1 MSVLITDN
9 GTLIQF
15 VPNVL
20 KSVQGELSL
29 YEKIAPHLEVA
40 EAWLTTT
47 FLSEAVLTELPTRD
61 ANNKLLY
68 YARMAVVAEA
78 MLHAVPQL
86 DLVLTPNGFGV
97 VSNTNIAPASKERV
111 ERLLLSLEKM
121 RDDTLAVLL
130 PLLTQN
136 VAWATSDPCLYFEQT
151 LYPWLDL
158 PRKLGSTEHAWL
170 HYQELHSKLIAIE
183 ERLAHDFFSC
193 ELLNVLRKANLHNDW
208 ENTASA
214 PHYKSAWQHIYAIV
228 LFMLREEEANPPF
241 TSCIEVV
248 NSLRNTPEG
257 IFEEWKQSETAAL
270 FKDYGYKNKKKVADI
285 GFNLL
290 NSV

>member
-1 MSVLITDN
+1 MSLLIPDN
-9 GTLIQF
+9 NMLLQF

-20 KSVQGELSL
+20 KSVQGETLL
-29 YEKIAPHLEVA
+29 FDKIAPHLEVA

-61 ANNKLLY
+61 ANNKLLH

-121 RDDTLAVLL
+121 CDDTLAVLL
-130 PLLTQN
+130 PLLTQE

-214 PHYKSAWQHIYAIV
+214 PHYKSAWQHIFAIV

-241 TSCIEVV
+241 ASCIEVV
-248 NSLRNTPEG
+248 NSLRNAPDG
-257 IFEEWKQSETAAL
+257 IFKEWKLSETAAL
-270 FKDYGYKNKKKVADI
+270 FGNHGYKNDKRK
-285 GFNLL
+285 GGYWF
-290 NSV
+290 

>member
-1 MSVLITDN
+1 MSLLIPDNNVL
-9 GTLIQF
+9 LQF

-20 KSVQGELSL
+20 KSVQGETLL
-29 YEKIAPHLEVA
+29 FDKIAPHLEVA
-40 EAWLTTT
+40 EAWLMTT
-47 FLSEAVLTELPTRD
+47 FLSEAVLTELLSVSEN
-61 ANNKLLY
+61 ANNKLLH

-78 MLHAVPQL
+78 MLHAVPRL

-130 PLLTQN
+130 PLLTQD

-158 PRKLGSTEHAWL
+158 PRKLGSTDHAWL

-193 ELLNVLRKANLHNDW
+193 ELLNVLRKTNLHNDW

-214 PHYKSAWQHIYAIV
+214 PHYRSAWQHIFAIV

-241 TSCIEVV
+241 ASCIEVV
-248 NSLRNTPEG
+248 NSLRNAPDG
-257 IFEEWKQSETAAL
+257 IFKEWKLSETAAL
-270 FKDYGYKNKKKVADI
+270 FENHGYKNDKKKG
-285 GFNLL
+285 GFWF
-290 NSV
+290 

>member
-1 MSVLITDN
+1 MSLLIPDNNVL
-9 GTLIQF
+9 LQF

-20 KSVQGELSL
+20 KSVQGETLL
-29 YEKIAPHLEVA
+29 FDKIAPHLEVA

-47 FLSEAVLTELPTRD
+47 FLSEAVLTELLSVSEN
-61 ANNKLLY
+61 ANNKLLH

-130 PLLTQN
+130 PLLTQEA
-136 VAWATSDPCLYFEQT
+136 AWATSDPCQYFMQT
-151 LYPWLDL
+151 LYSWLDL
-158 PRKLGSTEHAWL
+158 PRKLGSTDHSWQQ
-170 HYQELHSKLIAIE
+170 YQVIHEKQVAIE

-193 ELLNVLRKANLHNDW
+193 ELLTTLRQAELLGKW
-208 ENTASA
+208 GETPSA
-214 PHYKSAWQHIYAIV
+214 PHYKRAWRHIFAIE
-228 LFMLREEEANPPF
+228 LYML
-241 TSCIEVV
+241 
-248 NSLRNTPEG
+248 
-257 IFEEWKQSETAAL
+257 
-270 FKDYGYKNKKKVADI
+270 
-285 GFNLL
+285 
-290 NSV
+290 

>member
-1 MSVLITDN
+1 MSLLIPDNNVL
-9 GTLIQF
+9 LQF

-20 KSVQGELSL
+20 KSVQGETLL
-29 YEKIAPHLEVA
+29 FDKIAPHLEVA

-47 FLSEAVLTELPTRD
+47 YLSEAVLAKLPTRD
-61 ANNKLLY
+61 ANNKLLH

-78 MLHAVPQL
+78 MLHTLPQL
-86 DLVLTPNGFGV
+86 DLPLTPNGFGV

-121 RDDTLAVLL
+121 CDDTLAVLL
-130 PLLTQN
+130 PLLTQE

-158 PRKLGSTEHAWL
+158 PRKLGSTDHSWL
-170 HYQELHSKLIAIE
+170 RYQELHSKLIAIE

-214 PHYKSAWQHIYAIV
+214 PHYKSAWLHIFAIV

-248 NSLRNTPEG
+248 NSLRNSPDG
-257 IFEEWKQSETAAL
+257 ISEEWKQSETAAL
-270 FKDYGYKNKKKVADI
+270 FENHGYKNDKRK
-285 GFNLL
+285 GGYWF
-290 NSV
+290 

>member
-1 MSVLITDN
+1 MSLLIPN
-9 GTLIQF
+9 NNMLLQF

-20 KSVQGELSL
+20 KSVQGETLL
-29 YEKIAPHLEVA
+29 FDKIAPHLEVA

-47 FLSEAVLTELPTRD
+47 FLSEAVLTELLSVSEN
-61 ANNKLLY
+61 ANNKLLH

-121 RDDTLAVLL
+121 RDDTLSILL
-130 PLLTQN
+130 PLLANTG
-136 VAWATSDPCLYFEQT
+136 AWATSDPCLYFEQT

-158 PRKLGSTEHAWL
+158 PRKLGSTEHAWQR
-170 HYQELHSKLIAIE
+170 YQELHSKLIAIE

-193 ELLNVLRKANLHNDW
+193 ELQNVLRKANLHNDW

-214 PHYKSAWQHIYAIV
+214 PHYRSAWQHIFAIV

-241 TSCIEVV
+241 ASCIEVV
-248 NSLRNTPEG
+248 NSLRNAPDG
-257 IFEEWKQSETAAL
+257 IFKEWKLSDTAAL
-270 FKDYGYKNKKKVADI
+270 FENHGYKNDKRK
-285 GFNLL
+285 GGYWF
-290 NSV
+290 

>member
-1 MSVLITDN
+1 MSQLIPDNNVL
-9 GTLIQF
+9 LQF

-20 KSVQGELSL
+20 KSVQGETLL
-29 YEKIAPHLEVA
+29 FDKIAPHLEVA

-47 FLSEAVLTELPTRD
+47 FLSEAVLAELPHED
-61 ANNKLLY
+61 ATNKLLH
-68 YARMAVVAEA
+68 YARMDVVAEA

-130 PLLTQN
+130 PLLTQEA
-136 VAWATSDPCLYFEQT
+136 AWATSDPCQYWSQT

-158 PRKLGSTEHAWL
+158 PRKLGSTDHTWQQ
-170 HYQELHSKLIAIE
+170 YQIIHEKQVAIE

-193 ELLNVLRKANLHNDW
+193 ELLETLRQAELLGKW
-208 ENTASA
+208 GETPSA
-214 PHYKSAWQHIYAIV
+214 PYYKRAWRHIFAIE
-228 LFMLREEEANPPF
+228 LYMLREEGKVP
-241 TSCIEVV
+241 
-248 NSLRNTPEG
+248 L
-257 IFEEWKQSETAAL
+257 L
-270 FKDYGYKNKKKVADI
+270 F
-285 GFNLL
+285 LH
-290 NSV
+290 

>member
-1 MSVLITDN
+1 MSLLIPDNNVL
-9 GTLIQF
+9 LQF

-20 KSVQGELSL
+20 KSVQGETLL
-29 YEKIAPHLEVA
+29 FDKIAPHLEVA

-61 ANNKLLY
+61 ANNKLLH

-86 DLVLTPNGFGV
+86 DLVFTPNGFGV

-121 RDDTLAVLL
+121 CDDTLAVLL
-130 PLLTQN
+130 PLLTQE

-170 HYQELHSKLIAIE
+170 RYQELHSKLIAIE

-214 PHYKSAWQHIYAIV
+214 PHYRSAWQHIFAIV

-241 TSCIEVV
+241 ASCIEVV
-248 NSLRNTPEG
+248 NSLRNAPDG
-257 IFEEWKQSETAAL
+257 IFKEWKLSETAAL
-270 FKDYGYKNKKKVADI
+270 FGNHGYKNDKRK
-285 GFNLL
+285 GGHWF
-290 NSV
+290 

>member
-1 MSVLITDN
+1 MSLLIPDNNVL
-9 GTLIQF
+9 LQF

-20 KSVQGELSL
+20 KSVQGETLL
-29 YEKIAPHLEVA
+29 FDKIAPHLEVA
-40 EAWLTTT
+40 EAWLMTM
-47 FLSEAVLTELPTRD
+47 FLSEAVLTELLSVSEN
-61 ANNKLLY
+61 ANNKLLH

-130 PLLTQN
+130 PLLTQE

-158 PRKLGSTEHAWL
+158 PRKLGSTDHAWL

-193 ELLNVLRKANLHNDW
+193 ELLNVLRKTNLHNDW

-214 PHYKSAWQHIYAIV
+214 PHYRSAWQHIFAIV

-241 TSCIEVV
+241 ASCIEVV
-248 NSLRNTPEG
+248 NSLRNAPDG
-257 IFEEWKQSETAAL
+257 IFKEWKLSEIAAL
-270 FKDYGYKNKKKVADI
+270 FENHGYKNDKRK
-285 GFNLL
+285 GGYWF
-290 NSV
+290 

>member
-1 MSVLITDN
+1 MSLLIPDNNVL
-9 GTLIQF
+9 LQF

-20 KSVQGELSL
+20 KSVQGETLL
-29 YEKIAPHLEVA
+29 FDKIAPHLEVA

-47 FLSEAVLTELPTRD
+47 FLSEAVLTELLPVLD
-61 ANNKLLY
+61 NANNKLLH

-130 PLLTQN
+130 PLLTQD
-136 VAWATSDPCLYFEQT
+136 VAWATSDPCQYFVQT

-214 PHYKSAWQHIYAIV
+214 PHYRSAWQHIFAIV

-241 TSCIEVV
+241 ASCIEVV
-248 NSLRNTPEG
+248 NSLRNAPDG

-270 FKDYGYKNKKKVADI
+270 FENHGYKNDKRK
-285 GFNLL
+285 GGYWF
-290 NSV
+290 

>member
-1 MSVLITDN
+1 MSLLIPDNNVL
-9 GTLIQF
+9 LQF

-20 KSVQGELSL
+20 KSVQGETLL
-29 YEKIAPHLEVA
+29 FDKIAPHLEVA
-40 EAWLTTT
+40 EAWLMTT
-47 FLSEAVLTELPTRD
+47 FLSEAVLTELLSVSEN

-97 VSNTNIAPASKERV
+97 VSSTNIAPASKERV

-121 RDDTLAVLL
+121 RDNTLAVLL
-130 PLLTQN
+130 PLLTQD
-136 VAWATSDPCLYFEQT
+136 VAWATSDPCLFFEQT

-158 PRKLGSTEHAWL
+158 PRKLGSTDHAWL

-193 ELLNVLRKANLHNDW
+193 ELLATLRQAELLGKW
-208 ENTASA
+208 GETPSA
-214 PHYKSAWQHIYAIV
+214 PHYKRAWRHIFAIE
-228 LFMLREEEANPPF
+228 LYMLREEGEVPIP
-241 TSCIEVV
+241 SCIEVV
-248 NSLRNTPEG
+248 NSLRNASDG
-257 IFEEWKQSETAAL
+257 IFEEWKQSETATL
-270 FKDYGYKNKKKVADI
+270 FKDHGYKNDKRK
-285 GFNLL
+285 GGYWF
-290 NSV
+290 

>member
-1 MSVLITDN
+1 MSLLIPDNNVL
-9 GTLIQF
+9 LQF

-20 KSVQGELSL
+20 KSVQGETLL
-29 YEKIAPHLEVA
+29 FDKIAPHLEVA

-47 FLSEAVLTELPTRD
+47 FLSEAVLAELPTRD
-61 ANNKLLY
+61 ANNKLLH
-68 YARMAVVAEA
+68 YARMTVVAEA
-78 MLHAVPQL
+78 MLHAVSQL

-121 RDDTLAVLL
+121 RDDTLSILL
-130 PLLTQN
+130 PLLANTE
-136 VAWATSDPCLYFEQT
+136 AWATSDPCQYFEQT

-158 PRKLGSTEHAWL
+158 PRKLGSTDHSWQR
-170 HYQELHSKLIAIE
+170 YQELHSKLIAIE

-214 PHYKSAWQHIYAIV
+214 PHYRSAWQHIFAIV
-228 LFMLREEEANPPF
+228 LFMLREEAANPPF
-241 TSCIEVV
+241 ASCIEVV
-248 NSLRNTPEG
+248 NSLRNAPDG
-257 IFEEWKQSETAAL
+257 IFKEWKQSETTAL
-270 FKDYGYKNKKKVADI
+270 FENHGYKNDKKK
-285 GFNLL
+285 GGSWF
-290 NSV
+290 

>member
-1 MSVLITDN
+1 MSLLIPDNNVL
-9 GTLIQF
+9 LQF

-20 KSVQGELSL
+20 KSVQGETLL
-29 YEKIAPHLEVA
+29 FDKIAPHLEVA

-47 FLSEAVLTELPTRD
+47 FLSEAVLTELLPVLD
-61 ANNKLLY
+61 NANNKLLH

-130 PLLTQN
+130 PLLTQD
-136 VAWATSDPCLYFEQT
+136 VAWATSDPCQYFVQT

-214 PHYKSAWQHIYAIV
+214 PHYRSAWQHIFAIM

-241 TSCIEVV
+241 ASCIEVV
-248 NSLRNTPEG
+248 NSLRNAPDG

-270 FKDYGYKNKKKVADI
+270 FENHGYKNDKRK
-285 GFNLL
+285 GGYWF
-290 NSV
+290 

>member
-1 MSVLITDN
+1 MSLLIPDNNVL
-9 GTLIQF
+9 LQF

-20 KSVQGELSL
+20 KSVQGETLL
-29 YEKIAPHLEVA
+29 FDKIVPHLEVA

-47 FLSEAVLTELPTRD
+47 FLSEAVLTELLSVSEN
-61 ANNKLLY
+61 ANNKLLH

-121 RDDTLAVLL
+121 RDDTLSILL
-130 PLLTQN
+130 PLLANTE
-136 VAWATSDPCLYFEQT
+136 VWATSAPCQYFEQT

-158 PRKLGSTEHAWL
+158 PRKLGSTDHSWQC
-170 HYQELHSKLIAIE
+170 YQELHSKLIAIE

-214 PHYKSAWQHIYAIV
+214 PHYRSAWQHIFAIV
-228 LFMLREEEANPPF
+228 LFMLREEDTNPPF
-241 TSCIEVV
+241 ASCIEVV
-248 NSLRNTPEG
+248 NSLRNAPDG
-257 IFEEWKQSETAAL
+257 IFKEWKQSETAAL
-270 FKDYGYKNKKKVADI
+270 FENHGYKNKKHSS
-285 GFNLL
+285 GYWF
-290 NSV
+290 

>member
-1 MSVLITDN
+1 MSLLIPDNNVL
-9 GTLIQF
+9 LQF

-20 KSVQGELSL
+20 KSVQGETLL
-29 YEKIAPHLEVA
+29 FDKIAPHLEVA

-47 FLSEAVLTELPTRD
+47 FLSEAVLTELLSVSEN
-61 ANNKLLY
+61 ANNKLLH
-68 YARMAVVAEA
+68 YARMAMVAEA

-130 PLLTQN
+130 PLLTQD

-158 PRKLGSTEHAWL
+158 PRKLGITEHAWL
-170 HYQELHSKLIAIE
+170 RYQELHSKLIAIE

-214 PHYKSAWQHIYAIV
+214 PHYRSAWQHIFAIV

-248 NSLRNTPEG
+248 NSLRNTPDG
-257 IFEEWKQSETAAL
+257 IFKEWKLSETAAL
-270 FKDYGYKNKKKVADI
+270 FENHGYMNDKKKG
-285 GFNLL
+285 GFWF
-290 NSV
+290 